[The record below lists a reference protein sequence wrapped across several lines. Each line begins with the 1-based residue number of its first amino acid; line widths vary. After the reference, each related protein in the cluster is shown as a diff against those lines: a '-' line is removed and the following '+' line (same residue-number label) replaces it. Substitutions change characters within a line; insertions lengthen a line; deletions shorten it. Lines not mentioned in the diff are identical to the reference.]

1 MGMIRTPSAKELLY
15 ARSHIATHA
24 RAFGLDAIGTPLS
37 LRCQQ
42 HPLDMV
48 CIDFK
53 DPAKLTEEAE
63 EGARMG
69 FTGKQAI
76 HPAQVKIICDSFKP
90 PEVR

>member
-1 MGMIRTPSAKELLY
+1 MLAVTLQRTHVPLVLT
-15 ARSHIATHA
+15 RSVRHCHFAANNI
-24 RAFGLDAIGTPLS
+24 
-37 LRCQQ
+37 
-42 HPLDMV
+42 PLDMV